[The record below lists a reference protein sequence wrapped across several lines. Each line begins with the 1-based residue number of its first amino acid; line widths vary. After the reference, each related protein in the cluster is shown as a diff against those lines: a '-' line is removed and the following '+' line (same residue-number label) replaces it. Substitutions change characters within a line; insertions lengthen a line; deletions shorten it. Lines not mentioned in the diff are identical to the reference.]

1 MPPACSEGKEKP
13 MKAAV
18 CEEARKITI
27 KDVKMPGPGPG
38 EALIKVRSA
47 GICGSDVRAYQGVH
61 PSVVYPVTLGHEF
74 SGEIAALGEG
84 VEKFEIGDG
93 VIVEPLFPCGEC
105 PACLTGHY
113 NQCGE
118 MVMTGCEMP
127 GAFAEYAIARTAFL
141 YPKDE
146 SLSFNEAALIEPLA
160 VAVHAVRRAGIGVGD
175 VVAVL
180 GAGGAGLLTMQ
191 VAKKAGATVIITDT
205 STEKLHLAADM
216 GTDYVVNADTSD
228 LHELLMAMTLDRGA
242 DVVMECAGTP
252 QTLVQSVELVRK
264 GGTVVLVGWTGN
276 EVDQI
281 PLTEITMNEINLLG
295 SAMYCHDFPTAVEL
309 AICRDVS
316 LGGMISHEFEL
327 SEVSKALEELSRDSH
342 EIVKAIV
349 KPPEQ
354 DDY

>member
-1 MPPACSEGKEKP
+1 

-18 CEEARKITI
+18 CEEARKITV

-47 GICGSDVRAYQGVH
+47 GICGSDVRAYMGVH

-74 SGEIAALGEG
+74 SGEIVALGG
-84 VEKFEIGDG
+84 DVEDFETGDG

-105 PACLTGHY
+105 PACLTGDY

-118 MVMTGCEMP
+118 LVMTGCEMP
-127 GAFAEYAIARTAFL
+127 GAFAEYAIARAAFL
-141 YPKDE
+141 YHKGE

-160 VAVHAVRRAGIGVGD
+160 VAVHAVRRAGIGIGD
-175 VVAVL
+175 TVAVL
-180 GAGGAGLLTMQ
+180 GAGGIGLLTMQ
-191 VAKKAGATVIITDT
+191 VAKKAGATVVVTDV
-205 STEKLHLAADM
+205 STEKLHLAADL
-216 GTDYVVNADTSD
+216 GADYVVNADAVN

-242 DVVMECAGTP
+242 DIVMECAGTP
-252 QTLVQSVELVRK
+252 QTLVQSVELVRR
-264 GGTVVLVGWTGN
+264 GGTVALVGWTGN

-295 SAMYCHDFPTAVEL
+295 SAIYCHDFPTAIEL
-309 AICRDVS
+309 AVSRDVNLS
-316 LGGMISHEFEL
+316 GMISHEFDL
-327 SEVSKALEELSRDSH
+327 SEVGKAFEELSRGPH

-349 KPPEQ
+349 RLPEQ
-354 DDY
+354 DG